1 MTATTKNLKEVVAAA
16 PVQRYWLV
24 RRARRAAMFVL
35 SVVIIAAGWE
45 LYKSVGPQDGGSV
58 LGWKILPRAKDRV
71 MPHVSDIVSRFGD
84 PIGRSSDE
92 SVLSVVLKAVF
103 YSLRLVLA
111 GFAIGLVAGVLLAVV
126 MTRFKIAA
134 RAVLPYLVISQTIP
148 LIALAPLV
156 VSWGGK
162 LKVGGLVWERWMSAS
177 LLGAF
182 LTFFPIAV
190 GTLRG
195 LQSPPA
201 SSIELMDSL
210 AAPWRSTLFKLRFP
224 SALPY
229 MIPALKLG
237 AAGAVIGVVVSEIST
252 GLRGGI
258 GRLVI
263 EFGRLTTSD
272 PAIVYTAVIGAA
284 VLGLTMAALVSLVDV
299 LLMRNRPREVLA

>member
-1 MTATTKNLKEVVAAA
+1 
-16 PVQRYWLV
+16 
-24 RRARRAAMFVL
+24 
-35 SVVIIAAGWE
+35 
-45 LYKSVGPQDGGSV
+45 
-58 LGWKILPRAKDRV
+58 

-84 PIGRSSDE
+84 PLSRASDE
-92 SVLSVVLKAVF
+92 TVFSVVFKAVF
-103 YSLRLVLA
+103 YSFRLVLA
-111 GFAIGLVAGVLLAVV
+111 GFAVGLVAGVLLAVV
-126 MTRFKIAA
+126 MTRFRIAA

-148 LIALAPLV
+148 LIALAPLI

-162 LKVGGLVWERWMSAS
+162 LEFAGFTWERWMSAS
-177 LLGAF
+177 FLGAF

-195 LQSPPA
+195 LQSPSA

-210 AAPWRSTLFKLRFP
+210 AAPWRSTLFKVRFP
-224 SALPY
+224 AALPY
-229 MIPALKLG
+229 MVPALKLG

-263 EFGRLTTSD
+263 EFARVATSD

-284 VLGLTMAALVSLVDV
+284 VLGLVMAGLVSIADLV
-299 LLMRNRPREVLA
+299 LMRNRPREVVA

>member
-1 MTATTKNLKEVVAAA
+1 VTTDVAAPPEIAVAA
-16 PVQRYWLV
+16 PLSRYRYV

-35 SVVIIAAGWE
+35 SMVVVAAGWE
-45 LYKSVGPQDGGSV
+45 LYKKFGPQDGGSV

-71 MPHVSDIVSRFGD
+71 MPHVTDILSRFDD
-84 PIGRSSDE
+84 PLSRSSDE
-92 SVLSVVLKAVF
+92 SVFSVVLKAVG
-103 YSLRLVLA
+103 YSFRLVLA
-111 GFAIGLVAGVLLAVV
+111 GFAIGLIAGVLLAVV
-126 MTRFKIAA
+126 MTRFRIAA

-148 LIALAPLV
+148 LIALAPLIK
-156 VSWGGK
+156 SWGGK
-162 LKVGGLVWERWMSAS
+162 LKFGGFVWEPWMSAS

-195 LQSPPA
+195 LQSPSA
-201 SSIELMDSL
+201 SSIELMESF

-224 SALPY
+224 AALPY
-229 MIPALKLG
+229 MVPALKLG

-263 EFGRLTTSD
+263 EFGRATTSD

-284 VLGLTMAALVSLVDV
+284 FLGLVMAGLVSLVDLV
-299 LLMRNRPREVLA
+299 LMRNRPREVLA